1 MLILLDPAHGHN
13 TPGKRSPDGTLLE
26 YAYTRDNANQILAS
40 LQTKGHN
47 AQLLVPATEDI
58 SLKERIRRDNAIC
71 TAQGPST
78 SSSSPSTST
87 PPATAPAGTLPPAG
101 PATPPKVTPSPTP
114 SPHAST
120 NPPATPTVSR
130 PHRKLLHGQQT
141 GSRLPPLTRRQTR
154 NNRNHHRHHR
164 KVCAHLG
171 IRLVSV
177 NVYL

>member
-13 TPGKRSPDGTLLE
+13 PPGKRSPDGTLLE
-26 YAYTRDNANQILAS
+26 YAYTRDLANQILAS
-40 LQTKGHN
+40 PQTKGHN
-47 AQLLVPATEDI
+47 AQLLVPATENI
-58 SLKERIRRDNAIC
+58 SLKERVRRANAIC
-71 TAQGPST
+71 TAQSPST

-101 PATPPKVTPSPTP
+101 PATPPKVTPSPP
-114 SPHAST
+114 AST
-120 NPPATPTVSR
+120 NPPGTPTVPR
-130 PHRKLLHGQQT
+130 PHRKLLHAQQT

-154 NNRNHHRHHR
+154 NNRNHHRRHR

-171 IRLVSV
+171 IQLVSV